1 MESLYE
7 KEISELIDTVRQG
20 LENVKIL
27 ENAGKDM
34 DQLVLPDSES
44 LDSKLQ
50 EVGTNITRL
59 TQTIKQLEAQVRTVP
74 NRTTRR
80 ALQEK
85 VKEFRQHVK
94 TFDIDHKTL
103 NNKINS
109 QNLFKQSG
117 DFHLSEAEKEHRNRM
132 LQMNDTLDKGTRS
145 LENSRQVMD
154 DLEASAMDV
163 SSQLRSNRETLESA
177 HNKLKNS
184 NNLTSRARSVLRRME
199 NREFRQKTAIY
210 VALGVVALVILYM
223 FYSILFK
230 QTR

>member
-1 MESLYE
+1 
-7 KEISELIDTVRQG
+7 
-20 LENVKIL
+20 
-27 ENAGKDM
+27 
-34 DQLVLPDSES
+34 
-44 LDSKLQ
+44 
-50 EVGTNITRL
+50 
-59 TQTIKQLEAQVRTVP
+59 
-74 NRTTRR
+74 
-80 ALQEK
+80 
-85 VKEFRQHVK
+85 
-94 TFDIDHKTL
+94 
-103 NNKINS
+103 
-109 QNLFKQSG
+109 
-117 DFHLSEAEKEHRNRM
+117 M

>member
-117 DFHLSEAEKEHRNRM
+117 DFHLSEAEKEHR
-132 LQMNDTLDKGTRS
+132 
-145 LENSRQVMD
+145 
-154 DLEASAMDV
+154 
-163 SSQLRSNRETLESA
+163 
-177 HNKLKNS
+177 
-184 NNLTSRARSVLRRME
+184 
-199 NREFRQKTAIY
+199 
-210 VALGVVALVILYM
+210 
-223 FYSILFK
+223 
-230 QTR
+230 